1 MTIGNLL
8 TKKFSSLLHHIK
20 RKESAGRSRKFAKKS
35 ELFQMLK
42 EERKTRGQQM

>member
-8 TKKFSSLLHHIK
+8 TKKSFQVYYTIS
-20 RKESAGRSRKFAKKS
+20 KEKSQQRSRKLAKKS